1 MYAHAAKVYKQVD
14 LESASK
20 SQILDRLYLRFIK
33 DCVDAQAAMGRK
45 DIEAK
50 TAAINHGDQIIMEL
64 VAALDH
70 SLAPE
75 LCGNLAAL
83 YDFVLDRLGQANITN
98 DPEHLEQAILVVTQ
112 LRDAFLEANAAGA
125 ERE

>member
-1 MYAHAAKVYKQVD
+1 MYARAAKVYRQVD

-20 SQILDRLYLRFIK
+20 SQVLDRLYLRFLR
-33 DCVDAQAAMGRK
+33 DCDDALDAMESKNMAAK
-45 DIEAK
+45 V
-50 TAAINHGDQIIMEL
+50 AAINHGHQIIMEL

-83 YDFVLDRLGQANITN
+83 YDYVMDRLVQANMKN
-98 DPEHLEQAILVVTQ
+98 EGHLLVQAKSVIIE
-112 LRDAFLEANAAGA
+112 LREAFLEADKK
-125 ERE
+125 